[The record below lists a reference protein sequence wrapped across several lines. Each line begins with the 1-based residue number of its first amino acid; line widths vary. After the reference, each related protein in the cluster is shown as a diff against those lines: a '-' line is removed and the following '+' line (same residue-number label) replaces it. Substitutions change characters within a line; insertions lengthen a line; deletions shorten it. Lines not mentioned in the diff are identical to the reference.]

1 VTWQVYWTK
10 PAVRDLGRL
19 PPRIAGVILTYVD
32 ERLAENPHRL
42 SKPLQGN
49 LAELRS
55 ARSGDYRVL
64 FRIDEENRRL
74 YVRRVDHRA
83 HAYRPA

>member
-1 VTWQVYWTK
+1 MTWQVFWTK
-10 PAVRDLGRL
+10 PAARDLGRL

-49 LAELRS
+49 LADLRS

-64 FRIDEENRRL
+64 FRIDEESGRL